1 MTRRQSSRPRPAVTP
16 APGLRLRREV
26 DQALLE
32 LRTVRPDDDEAIRL
46 VNDGLHGALAYTAA
60 LGETCQVAAAV
71 DAVRE
76 AERHLD
82 GHEPSGACTAL
93 EKAQEF
99 LTGRSTRRYWS
110 SGTEALRTN
119 SAAT

>member
-1 MTRRQSSRPRPAVTP
+1 M
-16 APGLRLRREV
+16 RLRREV